1 MAIVNGYVSRNDVKN
16 ALGLGTAALTPED
29 DEIDQVVNS
38 VSRAIDDACGRF
50 FYSTAGTVLY
60 TAEDF
65 LYLSID
71 DFSAITEIKIDEM
84 NAGTAN
90 VTLSATTDYRGEAV
104 TAIPGFPYTAVRIT
118 SFGTKT
124 FPVGVTQGVS
134 VGGTRGFAAVPQ
146 PVIAATLLQ
155 CVRTHARRNSPYGV
169 AGSPDGGIIRLLS
182 RLDPDVELMIRPYRR
197 VKEAV

>member
-1 MAIVNGYVSRNDVKN
+1 VPIVNGYVSRNDVKN

-65 LYLSID
+65 LYLPID
-71 DFSAITEIKIDEM
+71 DFSAITSITIDEQ
-84 NAGTAN
+84 NTGTPN
-90 VTLSATTDYRGEAV
+90 VTLTASTDYRAEAV
-104 TAIPGFPYTAVRIT
+104 TSIPGFPYTAIRIT

-124 FPVGVTQGVS
+124 LPVGVTQGVA
-134 VGGTRGFAAVPQ
+134 VAGTRGFAAIPQ
-146 PVIAATLLQ
+146 PIIAATLLQ

-197 VKEAV
+197 VKEAF

>member
-1 MAIVNGYVSRNDVKN
+1 MAIVNGYVTRNDVKN
-16 ALGLGTAALTPED
+16 ALGLGTAAMTPED

-50 FYSTAGTVLY
+50 FYSAAGTVLY
-60 TAEDF
+60 TADDF
-65 LYLSID
+65 LYLPID
-71 DFSAITEIKIDEM
+71 DFSAITSIVIDEQ
-84 NAGTAN
+84 NTGTPN
-90 VTLSATTDYRGEAV
+90 VTLTNGTDYRPEG
-104 TAIPGFPYTAVRIT
+104 TSAIPGFPYTAIRIT

-124 FPVGVTQGVS
+124 LPVGVTEGVS
-134 VGGTRGFAAVPQ
+134 VRGTRGFAAVPQ
-146 PVIAATLLQ
+146 PIVAATLLQ

-197 VKEAV
+197 VKEAF

>member
-16 ALGLGTAALTPED
+16 ALGLGTAAMTPEV

-50 FYSTAGTVLY
+50 FYSAAGTVLY

-65 LYLSID
+65 LYLPID
-71 DFSAITEIKIDEM
+71 DFSAITAVVIDEQ
-84 NAGTAN
+84 NTGTPN
-90 VTLSATTDYRGEAV
+90 VTLTTGTDYRPEG
-104 TAIPGFPYTAVRIT
+104 TSAIPGFPYTAIRIT

-124 FPVGVTQGVS
+124 LPVGVTEGVS
-134 VGGTRGFAAVPQ
+134 VRGTRGFAAVPQ
-146 PVIAATLLQ
+146 PIVAATLLQ

>member
-1 MAIVNGYVSRNDVKN
+1 VAIVNGYVSRNDVKN
-16 ALGLGTAALTPED
+16 ALGLGTAAMTPED

-50 FYSTAGTVLY
+50 FYSAAGTVLY

-65 LYLSID
+65 LYLPID
-71 DFSAITEIKIDEM
+71 DFSAITAVVIDEQ
-84 NAGTAN
+84 NTGTPN
-90 VTLSATTDYRGEAV
+90 VTLTTGTDYRPEG
-104 TAIPGFPYTAVRIT
+104 TSAIPGFPYTAIRIT

-124 FPVGVTQGVS
+124 LPVGVTEGVS
-134 VGGTRGFAAVPQ
+134 VRGTRGFAAVPQ
-146 PVIAATLLQ
+146 PIVAATLLQ

>member
-1 MAIVNGYVSRNDVKN
+1 MPIVNGYVSRNDVKN
-16 ALGLGTAALTPED
+16 ALGLGTAAMTPED

-50 FYSTAGTVLY
+50 FYSAAGTVLY

-65 LYLSID
+65 LYLPID
-71 DFSAITEIKIDEM
+71 DFSAITAVVIDEQ
-84 NAGTAN
+84 NTGTPN
-90 VTLSATTDYRGEAV
+90 VTLTTGTDYRPEAT
-104 TAIPGFPYTAVRIT
+104 TAIPGFPYTAIRIT

-124 FPVGVTQGVS
+124 LPVGVTEGVS
-134 VGGTRGFAAVPQ
+134 VRGTRGFAAVPQ
-146 PVIAATLLQ
+146 PIVAATLLQ

>member
-29 DEIDQVVNS
+29 DEIDQVINS

-65 LYLSID
+65 LHLSID
-71 DFSAITEIKIDEM
+71 DFATITEIKIDEM
-84 NAGTAN
+84 NTGTPS
-90 VTLSATTDYRGEAV
+90 VTLTASTDYRGEAV
-104 TAIPGFPYTAVRIT
+104 TSIPGFPNTAVRIT

-124 FPVGVTQGVS
+124 FPVGVTEGVS
-134 VGGTRGFAAVPQ
+134 VRGTRGFAAVPQ

-182 RLDPDVELMIRPYRR
+182 RLDPDVELMLRPYRR

>member
-1 MAIVNGYVSRNDVKN
+1 VAIVNGYVTRNDVKN

-50 FYSTAGTVLY
+50 FYSAAGTVLY

-65 LYLSID
+65 LYLPID
-71 DFSAITEIKIDEM
+71 DFSAITAIVIDEQ
-84 NAGTAN
+84 NTGTPN
-90 VTLSATTDYRGEAV
+90 VTLTASTDYRPEKS
-104 TAIPGFPYTAVRIT
+104 TAIPGFPYTAIRIA

-124 FPVGVTQGVS
+124 FPVGVTEGVS
-134 VGGTRGFAAVPQ
+134 VSGTRGFAAIPQ
-146 PVIAATLLQ
+146 PIIAATLLQ

-197 VKEAV
+197 VKEAI

>member
-16 ALGLGTAALTPED
+16 ALGLGTAAMTPED

-50 FYSTAGTVLY
+50 FYSAAGTVLY

-65 LYLSID
+65 LYLPID
-71 DFSAITEIKIDEM
+71 DFSAITAVVIDEQ
-84 NAGTAN
+84 NTGTPN
-90 VTLSATTDYRGEAV
+90 VTLTTGTDYRPEG
-104 TAIPGFPYTAVRIT
+104 TSAIPGFPYTAIRIT

-124 FPVGVTQGVS
+124 LPVGVTEGVS
-134 VGGTRGFAAVPQ
+134 VRGTRGFAAVPQ
-146 PVIAATLLQ
+146 PIVAATLLQ

>member
-16 ALGLGTAALTPED
+16 ALGLGTAAMTPED

-50 FYSTAGTVLY
+50 FYSAAGTVLY

-65 LYLSID
+65 LYLPID
-71 DFSAITEIKIDEM
+71 DFSAITAVVIDEQ
-84 NAGTAN
+84 NTGTPN
-90 VTLSATTDYRGEAV
+90 VTLSASTDYRPEAT
-104 TAIPGFPYTAVRIT
+104 TAIPGFPYTAIRIT

-124 FPVGVTQGVS
+124 LPVGVTEGVS
-134 VGGTRGFAAVPQ
+134 VRGTRGFGAVPQ
-146 PVIAATLLQ
+146 PIVAATLLQ

>member
-16 ALGLGTAALTPED
+16 ALGLGTAAMTPED

-50 FYSTAGTVLY
+50 FYSAAGTVLY

-65 LYLSID
+65 LYLPID
-71 DFSAITEIKIDEM
+71 DFSAITAVVIDEQ
-84 NAGTAN
+84 NTGTPN
-90 VTLSATTDYRGEAV
+90 VTLTTGTDYRPEG
-104 TAIPGFPYTAVRIT
+104 TSAIPGFPYTAIRIT

-124 FPVGVTQGVS
+124 LPVGVTEGVS
-134 VGGTRGFAAVPQ
+134 VQGTRGFAAVPQ
-146 PVIAATLLQ
+146 PIVAATLLQ